1 MKFLLL
7 DGISG
12 VPLGKEI
19 CQSLLESGVTAVH
32 FDALRTP
39 PRFAHGLLSSLLKAQ
54 QKVSERDG
62 FLSFPRLDIGQL
74 DNLLRREKP
83 SHVLVIGFAYKF
95 FAPAALAE
103 TVKRHGAQLLLYD
116 TDSCNLYPKRREF
129 IHFIQTEL
137 AVYDRIFSFS
147 KVTTRFFRDT
157 CGLDACHLP
166 FGALPQQAPPVIGE
180 ETCDAL
186 FVGSA
191 DLRRVFLL
199 EHIRE
204 HLHIRG
210 NRWRRNFPLM
220 SCELQARTDDRPVW
234 GSELLGL
241 LQGARIV
248 LNITRTDFY
257 GAETGINLRIFEA
270 LAARCFLLTDH
281 CQEIAELLKPGQEI
295 ETFRSAEELA
305 DKVRFYLAN
314 DTARRRIAEQ
324 GHAAFLKRH
333 TWRARIDHLLKNI
346 E

>member
-1 MKFLLL
+1 MKILVL

-12 VPLGKEI
+12 VPLGREI
-19 CQSLLESGVTAVH
+19 TQSLQEAGVATSH
-32 FDALRTP
+32 FDALGTP
-39 PRFAHGLLSSLLKAQ
+39 PRFAHGLVSSLLKAQ

-62 FLSFPRLDIGQL
+62 FISYPRLDIAQL
-74 DNLLRREKP
+74 DALLARERP
-83 SHVLVIGFAYKF
+83 SHLLVIGFAYKF

-103 TVKRHGAQLLLYD
+103 TARKHGAQLFLYD

-129 IHFIQTEL
+129 IHFIQAEL
-137 AVYDRIFSFS
+137 PIYDRIFSFS
-147 KVTTRFFRDT
+147 RVTTRFFRDT
-157 CGLDACHLP
+157 CGLNAQHLP
-166 FGALPQQAPPVIGE
+166 FGALPQPAATSEATGE
-180 ETCDAL
+180 AL

-191 DLRRVFLL
+191 DLRRIFLL
-199 EHIRE
+199 ERIRQ
-204 HLHIRG
+204 HLQIRG

-220 SCELQARTDDRPVW
+220 SVELQARTDDRPVW
-234 GSELLGL
+234 GSELLQL

-270 LAARCFLLTDH
+270 LAAGCFLLTDH
-281 CQEIAELLKPGQEI
+281 CEEIAELLQPGLEI

-324 GHAAFLKRH
+324 GHAAFLQRH
-333 TWRARIDHLLKNI
+333 TWRARIEQLIRII

>member
-1 MKFLLL
+1 MKFLVV

-12 VPLGKEI
+12 VPLGREI
-19 CQSLLESGVTAVH
+19 RQSLSEAGIDAAH
-32 FDALRTP
+32 FDALGTP
-39 PRFAHGLLSSLLKAQ
+39 PRFAHGLISSLLKAQ

-62 FLSFPRLDIGQL
+62 FISFPRLDIDQL
-74 DNLLRREKP
+74 DSLLQREKP
-83 SHVLVIGFAYKF
+83 SHVLVVGFAYKF

-129 IHFIQTEL
+129 IHFIQVEL
-137 AVYDRIFSFS
+137 PIYDRIFSFS

-157 CGLDACHLP
+157 CGLDAHHLP
-166 FGALPQQAPPVIGE
+166 FGALPQPAAAGE
-180 ETCDAL
+180 PTGDAL

-191 DLRRVFLL
+191 DLRRIFLL
-199 EHIRE
+199 EHIRQ

-220 SCELQARTDDRPVW
+220 SSELQARTDDRPIW
-234 GSELLGL
+234 GNELLK
-241 LQGARIV
+241 LQQQSRIV

-270 LAARCFLLTDH
+270 LAAGCFLLTDY
-281 CQEIAELLKPGQEI
+281 CEEIAELLRPGLEI

-314 DTARRRIAEQ
+314 DAARQRVAAQ
-324 GHAAFLKRH
+324 GHAAFRLHH
-333 TWRARIDHLLKNI
+333 TWQARVAQLLRNI
-346 E
+346 K

>member
-19 CQSLLESGVTAVH
+19 NQSLIESGVESVH

-39 PRFAHGLLSSLLKAQ
+39 PRFGHGLLSSLLKAQ

-62 FLSFPRLDIGQL
+62 FHSFPRLDIGQL
-74 DNLLRREKP
+74 DSLLHREKP

-129 IHFIQTEL
+129 IHFIQNEL
-137 AVYDRIFSFS
+137 PVYDRIFSFS
-147 KVTTRFFRDT
+147 KMTTRFFRDT

-166 FGALPQQAPPVIGE
+166 FGALPQPAPRGVGTASE
-180 ETCDAL
+180 AL

-191 DLRRVFLL
+191 DLRRIFLL
-199 EHIRE
+199 EQIRQ
-204 HLHIRG
+204 HVHVRG

-220 SCELQARTDDRPVW
+220 SAELRACTDDRPVW
-234 GSELLGL
+234 GSELLDL
-241 LQGARIV
+241 LQNAKIV

-270 LAARCFLLTDH
+270 LAAGSFLLSDY
-281 CQEIAELLKPGQEI
+281 CPEIAELLHPGQEI

-314 DTARRRIAEQ
+314 DAARRRIAEQ
-324 GHAAFLKRH
+324 GHAAFLQRH
-333 TWRARIDHLLKNI
+333 TWRARVSQLLKDI

>member
-1 MKFLLL
+1 MKFLVV

-12 VPLGKEI
+12 VPLGREI
-19 CQSLLESGVTAVH
+19 TQSLQEAGVGACH
-32 FDALRTP
+32 FDALGTP
-39 PRFAHGLLSSLLKAQ
+39 PRFAHGLISSLLKAQ

-62 FLSFPRLDIGQL
+62 FINHPRLDIGQL
-74 DNLLRREKP
+74 DALLAVEKP
-83 SHVLVIGFAYKF
+83 SHILVIGFAYKF
-95 FAPAALAE
+95 FAPTALAE
-103 TVKRHGAQLLLYD
+103 AARKHGAQLFLYD

-129 IHFIQTEL
+129 IHFIQAEL
-137 AVYDRIFSFS
+137 PVYDRIFSFS

-157 CGLDACHLP
+157 CGLNALHLP
-166 FGALPQQAPPVIGE
+166 FGALPQEAATGE
-180 ETCDAL
+180 PSGDAL

-191 DLRRVFLL
+191 DLRRIFLL
-199 EHIRE
+199 EHIRQ

-220 SCELQARTDDRPVW
+220 STELRARTDDRPVW

-270 LAARCFLLTDH
+270 LAAGCFLLTDH
-281 CQEIAELLKPGQEI
+281 CPEIAELLRPGQEI

-314 DTARRRIAEQ
+314 DAARQRIAEQ
-324 GHAAFLKRH
+324 GHTAFLQRH
-333 TWRARIDHLLKNI
+333 TWRARIDLLLRNA

>member
-1 MKFLLL
+1 MKFLVV

-12 VPLGKEI
+12 VPLGREI
-19 CQSLLESGVTAVH
+19 TLSLQEAGITAGH
-32 FDALRTP
+32 FDALGRP
-39 PRFAHGLLSSLLKAQ
+39 PRFAHALISSLLKAQ

-62 FLSFPRLDIGQL
+62 FISYPRLDIGQL
-74 DNLLRREKP
+74 DALLAREKP
-83 SHVLVIGFAYKF
+83 SHLLVIGFAYKF

-129 IHFIQTEL
+129 IHFIEAEL
-137 AVYDRIFSFS
+137 PVYDRIFSFS

-157 CGLDACHLP
+157 CGLNAQHLP
-166 FGALPQQAPPVIGE
+166 FGALPQPAATGE
-180 ETCDAL
+180 ATGEAL

-191 DLRRVFLL
+191 DLRRIFLL
-199 EHIRE
+199 ERIRQ

-220 SCELQARTDDRPVW
+220 SVELQARTDDRPVW
-234 GSELLGL
+234 GSELLQL

-270 LAARCFLLTDH
+270 LAAGCFLLTDH
-281 CQEIAELLKPGQEI
+281 CEEIAELLQPGLEI

-305 DKVRFYLAN
+305 DKVRFYLTN

-324 GHAAFLKRH
+324 GHAAFLQRH
-333 TWRARIDHLLKNI
+333 TWRARIGQLIRII

>member
-1 MKFLLL
+1 MKFLLI

-19 CQSLLESGVTAVH
+19 CQSLIDSGHTALH

-39 PRFAHGLLSSLLKAQ
+39 PRFAHGLISSLLKAQ

-74 DNLLRREKP
+74 DSLLQREKP

-129 IHFIQTEL
+129 IHFIQAEL
-137 AVYDRIFSFS
+137 PVYNRIFSFS

-157 CGLDACHLP
+157 CGLDARHLP
-166 FGALPQQAPPVIGE
+166 FGALPQPAPRAAGE

-191 DLRRVFLL
+191 DLRRIFLL
-199 EHIRE
+199 EHIRQ

-210 NRWRRNFPLM
+210 NRWQRNFPLM
-220 SCELQARTDDRPVW
+220 SSELQARTDDRPVW
-234 GSELLGL
+234 GSELLDL
-241 LQGARIV
+241 LQHARIV

-270 LAARCFLLTDH
+270 LAAGSFLLTDY
-281 CQEIAELLKPGQEI
+281 CPEVAELLQPGQEI
-295 ETFRSAEELA
+295 ETFRSAEELT

-314 DTARRRIAEQ
+314 DAARRRIAEQ
-324 GHAAFLKRH
+324 GHAAFLERH
-333 TWRARIDHLLKNI
+333 TWRARIGQLLRDI